1 MAIGKAAAILLSEM
15 FGAARQFDSRLP
27 ELYCGFG
34 RRPGEPPVGYPVA
47 CLPQAWSSGA
57 VFMLLQ
63 ACLGIEIDAATR
75 TVHVDRPELPAE
87 VDHLPV
93 RGLNIADEKVDL
105 MFERANGR
113 IAVVPIGRVPD
124 SIRILV
130 RT

>member
-1 MAIGKAAAILLSEM
+1 MAIAKRAATPAERNVRRGPAIRL
-15 FGAARQFDSRLP
+15 RLP

-93 RGLNIADEKVDL
+93 HGLSVADEKVDL